1 MALVVKS
8 VVGDKA
14 RKAGVRVSADFYDAL
29 DKKIEWILSEAV
41 KRAKANKRQTLYE
54 QDL

>member
-1 MALVVKS
+1 MATIVKS
-8 VVGDKA
+8 VVADSA

-29 DKKIEWILSEAV
+29 DKAVSDVISKAV
-41 KRAKANKRQTLYE
+41 KRAKDNNRKTLMP